1 MLRKF
6 VQCAN
11 VNERLAMV
19 SGENVEAWSSEELD
33 AAMKIVGATADANT
47 NEAKLQAIMKA
58 LEKNASEALSDA
70 FVSRARELTDSI
82 PAAEEISDVDYSEVL
97 RELCHTAAAQQMAF
111 RR

>member
-19 SGENVEAWSSEELD
+19 SGENAAAWSAEELD
-33 AAMKIVGATADANT
+33 AAMKIVGATADKDT
-47 NEAKLQAIMKA
+47 KEAKIQAIMKA
-58 LEKNASEALSDA
+58 LERNASEVLSDA

-82 PAAEEISDVDYSEVL
+82 PAAEEIPDTDYSEVL
-97 RELCHTAAAQQMAF
+97 RELCHTAATQQMAS